1 MDILALNAGEL
12 RDKIEFYTT
21 TATKDDAGGYATSTK
36 TLAFEML
43 CKVEVE
49 TSKKVF
55 EGSKV
60 EYIDTF
66 KIKMRY
72 ETGRIPNE
80 SHLAKFNNEFLSI
93 IGVKNVMNRNLVLEL
108 TLVKR

>member
-36 TLAFEML
+36 TLAFDML

-49 TSKKVF
+49 PSKRTF

-60 EYIDTF
+60 EYIDTW

-80 SHLAKFNNEFLSI
+80 SHLAKFNNEFFSI
-93 IGVKNVMNRNLVLEL
+93 ISVKNVMNRNLVQEII
-108 TLVKR
+108 LVKR